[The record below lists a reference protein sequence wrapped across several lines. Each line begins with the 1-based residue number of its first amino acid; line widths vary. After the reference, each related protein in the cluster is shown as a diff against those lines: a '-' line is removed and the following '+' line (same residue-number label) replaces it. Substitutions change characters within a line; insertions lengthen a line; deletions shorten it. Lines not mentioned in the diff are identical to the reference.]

1 MDHGKK
7 RWLGS
12 LDGFY
17 NRAAMLCCNNT
28 LLVRETFIMPC
39 SSTGLSH
46 CRTSKTFV
54 LGLMSHAVQG
64 GTWHPDTKF
73 PKSCSLGEQN
83 LDFRDKPGK
92 CNYTH
97 CSKCVLFLSSA
108 NNMPIFIFSESG
120 FPLYLVISSPFF
132 TGKKSVEIQIFH
144 KL

>member
-1 MDHGKK
+1 MDDGEN

-12 LDGFY
+12 LDRY
-17 NRAAMLCCNNT
+17 YRRAAMLYCNNT
-28 LLVRETFIMPC
+28 LLVRKAFIISC

-46 CRTSKTFV
+46 FRTSKTFA

-73 PKSCSLGEQN
+73 SKSCSLGEQN
-83 LDFRDKPGK
+83 QDFIDKPEK

-97 CSKCVLFLSSA
+97 CSKHVLFLSSA
-108 NNMPIFIFSESG
+108 SNMPILIFSEFE

-132 TGKKSVEIQIFH
+132 T
-144 KL
+144 